1 MYNARRQTRVNA
13 MILEQISDRSRAQLA
28 TGIVAYAM
36 GYDLSDIIGQTRGS
50 RQMCTARQLS
60 MYLTYTAF
68 EMSLS
73 RCAYAFGRD
82 RSTVAHACQTVEDR
96 RDDAVFD
103 HWIAGLEAGLKTLR
117 AYAPDGPE
125 AL

>member
-1 MYNARRQTRVNA
+1 
-13 MILEQISDRSRAQLA
+13 MIIEQLGDKSRAQLA
-28 TGIVAYAM
+28 TGVVAYAL
-36 GYDLSDIIGQTRGS
+36 GFDLADMISDTRGPQ
-50 RQMCTARQLS
+50 RTCTARQLA

-82 RSTVAHACQTVEDR
+82 RSTVAHACHAVEDR

-103 HWIAGLEAGLKTLR
+103 EWMDGLESGLKVLVP
-117 AYAPDGPE
+117 YALDRSE